1 MTMFR
6 NGRSRRPVARM
17 TAALLT
23 ALVAALLLAVG
34 QAAAEPGTQTWT
46 GQAAGATPDIERGG
60 LTLFDT
66 SGNAFIT
73 NASAGTL
80 NFTVNGTAYVGY
92 CVDTTE
98 MFSTGT
104 EPVEI
109 TTQAPPSTTAT
120 RAAAWIILNR
130 TVTGAPTPAK
140 QQQAAVA
147 QVAIWLLLDA
157 NINKIAPSNDPVLNA
172 AAAALVAEAQAATA
186 TPSTLTVTAAT
197 PAAGATSTT
206 VTITGKPGAV
216 VSLSASGGTL
226 SAPSVT
232 LGASGTA
239 TVTLSVAG
247 PGTATVSA
255 SAAGDGNYIAID
267 PTGPTPQPQS
277 TVAATP
283 STLTASVGAT
293 FTTTQGTQPSGPV
306 TPIAGGATARLVIS
320 KKAPARA
327 RPLSRVTYTIVVRN
341 TSKVAARSVVLRDV
355 IPSGLSLVTASRART
370 LNNGVITFQL
380 GTLAPGA
387 SRTVTVTMLADASVR
402 GKRTNV
408 ATVSATGVRAV
419 RAAAAT
425 VFRTLA
431 RRVQPAVTG

>member
-6 NGRSRRPVARM
+6 TGRSRRSVARM

-34 QAAAEPGTQTWT
+34 QAAAVPGTQTWT
-46 GQAAGATPDIERGG
+46 GQDGGATPDIERAG
-60 LTLFDT
+60 LTLFNT
-66 SGNAFIT
+66 SGAPFVT

-80 NFTVNGTAYVGY
+80 NFTVNGAAYIGY
-92 CVDTTE
+92 CTDTTE
-98 MFSTGT
+98 MFSTGS
-104 EPVEI
+104 EPVDV
-109 TTQAPPSTTAT
+109 TTQAPPASAAT

-130 TVTGAPTPAK
+130 TVTGAPTAAK

-147 QVAIWLLLDA
+147 QVAMWLLLDG
-157 NINKIAPSNDPVLNA
+157 NINKTTPTNDAALNA

-206 VTITGKPGAV
+206 VTITGKAGAV

-247 PGTATVSA
+247 AGTATVSA
-255 SAAGDGNYIAID
+255 STAGDGNYIAIE
-267 PTGPTPQPQS
+267 PTGPTPQPQA
-277 TVAATP
+277 TATATP

-293 FTTTQGTQPSGPV
+293 FTQTTPS
-306 TPIAGGATARLVIS
+306 TPITPVGPAGTPTPRLVIT
-320 KKAPARA
+320 KKAPATA
-327 RPLSRVTYTIVVRN
+327 KVLSRVTYTIVVRN
-341 TSKVAARSVVLRDV
+341 TSKVAARSVVLRDA

-370 LNNGVITFQL
+370 LSNGVITFRL

-419 RAAAAT
+419 RATAAT

>member
-6 NGRSRRPVARM
+6 NGRSSRSVART

-23 ALVAALLLAVG
+23 ALVAMLLLAVG
-34 QAAAEPGTQTWT
+34 QAAAAPGTQTWT

-66 SGNAFIT
+66 SGGAFIS

-80 NFTVNGTAYVGY
+80 NFTVNGTPYIGY
-92 CVDTTE
+92 CTDTTE

-104 EPVEI
+104 EPVEV
-109 TTQAPPSTTAT
+109 TTQAPPATAAT

-130 TVTGAPTPAK
+130 TVTGAPTAAK
-140 QQQAAVA
+140 QQQAAVT
-147 QVAIWLLLDA
+147 QVAIWLLTDA
-157 NINKIAPSNDPVLNA
+157 NINKTTPTSDAALNA

-197 PAAGATSTT
+197 PAAGATSTP

-226 SAPSVT
+226 SVT
-232 LGASGTA
+232 
-239 TVTLSVAG
+239 G

-255 SAAGDGNYIAID
+255 SAAGDGNYLAIE
-267 PTGPTPQPQS
+267 PTGPTPQPQA
-277 TVAATP
+277 TAAATP

-293 FTTTQGTQPSGPV
+293 FTSTQVTPSGPT
-306 TPIAGGATARLVIS
+306 TPIAGGATARLVIT

-327 RPLSRVTYTIVVRN
+327 RVLSQVKYTIVVRN
-341 TSKVAARSVVLRDV
+341 TSKVAARSVVLRDA
-355 IPSGLSLVTASRART
+355 IPSGLSLVTASRPRT
-370 LNNGVITFQL
+370 LSNGVITFQL

-387 SRTVTVTMLADASVR
+387 SRTVTVTLLADASVR

-419 RAAAAT
+419 RATAAT

>member
-1 MTMFR
+1 MFR
-6 NGRSRRPVARM
+6 TGRSCRSVART
-17 TAALLT
+17 TAAMLA
-23 ALVAALLLAVG
+23 ALIAALLLVAG

-46 GQAAGATPDIERGG
+46 GQAGGATPDIERDG

-66 SGNAFIT
+66 AGNPFIT
-73 NASAGTL
+73 NAFAGTL
-80 NFTVNGTAYVGY
+80 NFTVNGTPYVGY

-109 TTQAPPSTTAT
+109 TTQAPPASAAA

-130 TVTGAPTPAK
+130 TVTGAPTPEK
-140 QQQAAVA
+140 QQQAAAA
-147 QVAIWLLLDA
+147 QVAVWLLLDG
-157 NINKIAPSNDPVLNA
+157 NINKAMPTNDPVLNA
-172 AAAALVAEAQAATA
+172 AAAALVGEAQAATA

-232 LGASGTA
+232 IGAGGTA
-239 TVTLSVAG
+239 TVTLSVTG

-255 SAAGDGNYIAID
+255 STPGDGTFIAID
-267 PTGPTPQPQS
+267 PTGETPTPQS
-277 TVAATP
+277 TIAATP
-283 STLTASVGAT
+283 TTLTASVGAT
-293 FTTTQGTQPSGPV
+293 FTQTITPVGPAGTP
-306 TPIAGGATARLVIS
+306 TPRLVIT

-327 RPLSRVTYTIVVRN
+327 KVLSRVTYRITVRN
-341 TSKVAARSVVLRDV
+341 PSKAIARSVVLRDAL
-355 IPSGLSLVTASRART
+355 PDGLSFVKASRART
-370 LNNGVITFQL
+370 IRNGVVTFQL
-380 GTLAPGA
+380 GNLAPGA
-387 SRTVTVTMLADASVR
+387 SRTVTITLLADASVR

-408 ATVSATGVRAV
+408 ATVSATGVRTV
-419 RAAAAT
+419 RATAAT

>member
-6 NGRSRRPVARM
+6 NGRSRRSVART

-34 QAAAEPGTQTWT
+34 QAAAAPGTQTWT
-46 GQAAGATPDIERGG
+46 GQAAGATPDIELGG
-60 LTLFDT
+60 LTLFNT
-66 SGNAFIT
+66 SGGAFIS

-92 CVDTTE
+92 CTDTTE
-98 MFSTGT
+98 IFSTGT
-104 EPVEI
+104 EPVEV
-109 TTQAPPSTTAT
+109 TTQAPPATAAT

-147 QVAIWLLLDA
+147 QVAIWLLLDG
-157 NINKIAPSNDPVLNA
+157 NINKTTPTSDPALNA

-239 TVTLSVAG
+239 TVTLSVTG

-255 SAAGDGNYIAID
+255 SAAGDGNYIAIE
-267 PTGPTPQPQS
+267 PTGPTPQPQA
-277 TVAATP
+277 TAAATS

-293 FTTTQGTQPSGPV
+293 FTSTQVTPSGPT
-306 TPIAGGATARLVIS
+306 TPIAGGATARLVIT

-327 RPLSRVTYTIVVRN
+327 RVLSRVKYTIVVRN
-341 TSKVAARSVVLRDV
+341 TSKVAARSVVLRDA

-370 LNNGVITFQL
+370 LSNGVITFRL

-387 SRTVTVTMLADASVR
+387 SRTVTVTLLADASVR

-419 RAAAAT
+419 RATAAT

>member
-1 MTMFR
+1 MFR
-6 NGRSRRPVARM
+6 TGRSRRSVART
-17 TAALLT
+17 TASLLT
-23 ALVAALLLAVG
+23 AVLAALLLAAG
-34 QAAAEPGTQTWT
+34 QAAAAPGTQTWT
-46 GQAAGATPDIERGG
+46 GQAGGSTPDIERAG
-60 LTLFDT
+60 LTLFNT
-66 SGNAFIT
+66 SGAPFIT

-109 TTQAPPSTTAT
+109 TTQAPPSTAAA
-120 RAAAWIILNR
+120 RAATWIILNR

-140 QQQAAVA
+140 QQQAAAA
-147 QVAIWLLLDA
+147 QLAVWLLLDT
-157 NINKIAPSNDPVLNA
+157 NINTTMPSNDPALNA

-186 TPSTLTVTAAT
+186 TPSTLTVTAGT
-197 PAAGATSTT
+197 PAAGATTTT
-206 VTITGKPGAV
+206 VTLTGKPGAV

-232 LGASGTA
+232 IGANGTA

-255 SAAGDGNYIAID
+255 STPGDGTFVAID

-277 TVAATP
+277 TVSAIP
-283 STLTASVGAT
+283 STLTASVSAR
-293 FTTTQGTQPSGPV
+293 FTQTTPV
-306 TPIAGGATARLVIS
+306 TPVTPVTPAGTLAPRLAIT
-320 KKAPARA
+320 KRAPKRA
-327 RPLSRVTYTIVVRN
+327 RVLTRVRYTITVRN
-341 TSKVAARSVVLRDV
+341 RGKAAARSVVLRDR
-355 IPSGLSLVTASRART
+355 IPRGLALVSTSRSRT
-370 LNNGVITFQL
+370 LRNGVITIRL

-387 SRTVTVTMLADASVR
+387 RRTVRVTLIASASVR

-408 ATVSATGVRAV
+408 ATVRATGVRTV
-419 RAAAAT
+419 RATAAT
-425 VFRTLA
+425 VFRTVP

>member
-6 NGRSRRPVARM
+6 NGRSSRSVART

-34 QAAAEPGTQTWT
+34 QAAAAPGTQTWT
-46 GQAAGATPDIERGG
+46 GQAAGATPDIELGG
-60 LTLFDT
+60 LTLFNT
-66 SGNAFIT
+66 SGGAFIS

-80 NFTVNGTAYVGY
+80 NFTVNGTAYIGY
-92 CVDTTE
+92 CTDTTE
-98 MFSTGT
+98 LFSTGT
-104 EPVEI
+104 EPVEV
-109 TTQAPPSTTAT
+109 TTQAPPATAAT

-130 TVTGAPTPAK
+130 TVSGAPTPAK
-140 QQQAAVA
+140 QQQAAVT
-147 QVAIWLLLDA
+147 QVALWLLLDG
-157 NINKIAPSNDPVLNA
+157 NINKTTPTSDAALNA

-255 SAAGDGNYIAID
+255 SAAGDGNYIAIE
-267 PTGPTPQPQS
+267 PTGPTPQPQA
-277 TVAATP
+277 TAAATP

-293 FTTTQGTQPSGPV
+293 FTATQVTPSGPT
-306 TPIAGGATARLVIS
+306 TPIAGGATARLVIT

-327 RPLSRVTYTIVVRN
+327 RPLSRVKYTIVVRN
-341 TSKVAARSVVLRDV
+341 TSKVAARSVVLRDA

-370 LNNGVITFQL
+370 LNNGVITFRL

>member
-1 MTMFR
+1 MRLFR
-6 NGRSRRPVARM
+6 NGRSRRSVARTTASLL
-17 TAALLT
+17 TAAL
-23 ALVAALLLAVG
+23 AALLLVAG

-46 GQAAGATPDIERGG
+46 GQAGGATPDVERSG

-66 SGNAFIT
+66 SGAPFMT
-73 NASAGTL
+73 YASAGTL
-80 NFTVNGTAYVGY
+80 IFTVNGTAYVGY

-98 MFSTGT
+98 MFSSGT

-109 TTQAPPSTTAT
+109 TTQAPPPSAAH

-130 TVTGAPTPAK
+130 TVTGPPTTAK

-147 QVAIWLLLDA
+147 QVAVWLLLDA
-157 NINKIAPSNDPVLNA
+157 NISKTTPTGDPALNA
-172 AAAALVAEAQAATA
+172 AAGALVAEALAATA
-186 TPSTLTVTAAT
+186 APSTLTVTAAT

-206 VTITGKPGAV
+206 VTLTGKPGSL

-232 LGASGTA
+232 IGPNGTA
-239 TVTLSVAG
+239 TVTLAVAG

-255 SAAGDGNYIAID
+255 STPGDGTFIAFD

-277 TVAATP
+277 TVSART
-283 STLTASVGAT
+283 STLTASVSAR
-293 FTTTQGTQPSGPV
+293 FTQV
-306 TPIAGGATARLVIS
+306 TPTTPTTPVVPAGTLAPRLTIT
-320 KKAPARA
+320 KRAPKRA
-327 RPLSRVTYTIVVRN
+327 KVLTRVRYTITVRN
-341 TSKVAARSVVLRDV
+341 TGKAAARSVVLRDR
-355 IPSGLSLVTASRART
+355 IPSGLSLISSSRKRT
-370 LNNGVITFQL
+370 LRNGVITIRL

-387 SRTVTVTMLADASVR
+387 RRTVTVTLLANASVR

-408 ATVSATGVRAV
+408 ATVRATGVRTV
-419 RAAAAT
+419 RATAAT
-425 VFRTLA
+425 VFRTIP